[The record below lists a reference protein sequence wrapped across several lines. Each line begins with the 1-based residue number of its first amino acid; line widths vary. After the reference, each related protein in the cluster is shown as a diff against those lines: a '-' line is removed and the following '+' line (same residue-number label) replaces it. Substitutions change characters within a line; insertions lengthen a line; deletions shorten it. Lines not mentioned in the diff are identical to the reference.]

1 MPAVTVTVPIYPYDG
16 VVGLEVEEA
25 TPWGLVNVLD
35 TATVGTFPAYT
46 TSYAVTVTDVLNLLR
61 ARWEISA
68 GEFTAWF
75 PPYSVAVPA
84 TPETVDRLK
93 QAVIQKATRILML
106 SGAPLGS
113 WGALNEFGVATVRAD
128 HEVQELLYGLR
139 FVNWDVDLTAV
150 VATDDVVRQ
159 GMGAD
164 PATFPTEKVP
174 DVDRAIAAAASWVAN
189 YLLNGTNVA

>member
-1 MPAVTVTVPIYPYDG
+1 MPAVTVIVPAYPYAG

-35 TATVGTFPAYT
+35 TITVGTFPSYI
-46 TSYAVTVTDVLNLLR
+46 TSYAVTVSDPLNPLR
-61 ARWEISA
+61 GRWEIST

-75 PPYSVAVPA
+75 VPSAAVPA
-84 TPETVDRLK
+84 TAETVERLK
-93 QAVIQKATRILML
+93 QAVIQKATRVLML

-139 FVNWDVDLTAV
+139 FINWDVDLAAAV
-150 VATDDVVRQ
+150 DTDDVIRQ
-159 GMGAD
+159 GMQTEPAD
-164 PATFPTEKVP
+164 FPTARLP
-174 DVDRAIAAAASWVAN
+174 DVQRAIDTAASWVAN
-189 YLLNGTNVA
+189 YLLNGSNVA